1 MNGILPASWSGYTH
15 AALRIMTG
23 LLFLAHGTAKLLG
36 WPAVDMFKD
45 GVPLLSLFGIGGLLE
60 IVGGLMIVVGFF
72 TRTVAFV
79 LSGMMAVAYFM
90 FHAPSSVYPIINQGE
105 LAIIYSFQ
113 PVPARGAWMPA
124 ARLPDTR
131 SPARPTG
138 AGANLRLFLC
148 PDQANSMMTAST

>member
-15 AALRIMTG
+15 AMLRIMTG

-36 WPAVDMFKD
+36 WPAIEMFKD

-60 IVGGLMIVVGFF
+60 IIGGLMIVVGLF

-90 FHAPSSVYPIINQGE
+90 FHAPSAFYPIINQGE
-105 LAIIYSFQ
+105 LAILYSFIFLWL
-113 PVPARGAWMPA
+113 ATA
-124 ARLPDTR
+124 
-131 SPARPTG
+131 G
-138 AGANLRLFLC
+138 AG
-148 PDQANSMMTAST
+148 PWSVDASRKAA

>member
-105 LAIIYSFQ
+105 LAIIYSFVFLWLATAGSG
-113 PVPARGAWMPA
+113 PWSVDASRKA
-124 ARLPDTR
+124 A
-131 SPARPTG
+131 
-138 AGANLRLFLC
+138 
-148 PDQANSMMTAST
+148 